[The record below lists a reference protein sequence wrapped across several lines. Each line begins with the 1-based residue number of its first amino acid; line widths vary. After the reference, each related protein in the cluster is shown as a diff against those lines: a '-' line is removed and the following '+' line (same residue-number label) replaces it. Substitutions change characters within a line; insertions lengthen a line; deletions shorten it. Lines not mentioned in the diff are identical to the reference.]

1 MSNLRFTVHK
11 EDVRGR
17 GIRFW
22 HGPTSYNFDSLIEW
36 RAKHGDPYYTVDS
49 AWRLAV
55 FEVTY
60 PEDWDESPDPYI
72 TEVHDEYYENWADA
86 MADGNHILKEPRTI
100 EGPDRAWEMDYYFNA
115 NKV

>member
-36 RAKHGDPYYTVDS
+36 RAKHGDPYHTVDY
-49 AWRLAV
+49 AWHLAV
-55 FEVTY
+55 FEQV
-60 PEDWDESPDPYI
+60 WPDD
-72 TEVHDEYYENWADA
+72 TDDCDDVGLFRVHDEYYENWVDA
-86 MADGNHILKEPRTI
+86 MADGNYILKEPRSI
-100 EGPDRAWEMDYYFNA
+100 EGPDRAWERDYYLNA